1 MPLNRRRARE
11 VALQV
16 LYADDL
22 NPTRNLAD
30 ADEFLTRRLHRN
42 VALVDF
48 ARSLVAGVR
57 RTRGELDGSLSRLA
71 TNWSLARM
79 AAIDRNILRLGAF
92 ELLHTATPPR
102 VVVNEA
108 IELAKRYGGKQSHQF
123 VNGILD
129 RLMPRRQT
137 ARAAEDST

>member
-22 NPTRNLAD
+22 NPQRNLAE
-30 ADEFLTRRLHRN
+30 ADDFLVRRLHRD
-42 VALVDF
+42 VALIDF

-57 RTRGELDGSLSRLA
+57 KTRQELDASLAKLA
-71 TNWSLARM
+71 ANWSLARM
-79 AAIDRNILRLGAF
+79 AAIDRNVLRLGAY
-92 ELLHTATPPR
+92 ELLHTGTPPR
-102 VVVNEA
+102 VAVNEA
-108 IELAKRYGGKQSHQF
+108 IELAKRYGGRQSHQF

-129 RLMPRRQT
+129 RLMPHRRK
-137 ARAAEDST
+137 SPGS

>member
-22 NPTRNLAD
+22 NPQRNLAE
-30 ADEFLTRRLHRN
+30 ADDFLVRRLHRD

-57 RTRGELDGSLSRLA
+57 KTRHELDASLAKLA
-71 TNWSLARM
+71 ANWSLARM
-79 AAIDRNILRLGAF
+79 AAIDRNVLRLGAY
-92 ELLHTATPPR
+92 ELLHTGTPPR
-102 VVVNEA
+102 VAVNEA
-108 IELAKRYGGKQSHQF
+108 IELAKRYGGRQSHQF

-129 RLMPRRQT
+129 RLMPHRRKHPG
-137 ARAAEDST
+137 S